1 MKSER
6 MFQNVQSFIRPS
18 INTAPLLTFSGIL
31 VIYLTLEYCLSLCLI
46 LFVETS
52 ELLNGVR

>member
-1 MKSER
+1 
-6 MFQNVQSFIRPS
+6 MFKAS

-52 ELLNGVR
+52 ELLNGVRWSKFEMAVCYR